1 MLDEQNA
8 YRITERLS
16 FPRISGSE
24 GEKKAVGIIMEEF
37 ENAGYSQ
44 IKREKFKTSL
54 YNWKLA
60 EYFFLVSSL
69 MILVLA
75 IVFYF
80 LSIITLVL
88 AVIMLVSMIK
98 FLGLVNTP
106 KIRLFHDQ
114 AKNLDTENLYTELKR
129 EDCKLNIIILAHHD
143 TKSQTLPSHIRMNL
157 IIFMVFGGFVLL
169 IVYIIFSL
177 IKIFLNSDFMLVNNI
192 LLICALII
200 SILAMTNY
208 FNKTGNESPG
218 AIDNAASVGTIIE
231 LARYYK
237 LNPQNNINFTFLIT
251 GSEELNQGGAYDFI
265 TKHEDEFD
273 RTNSFFIDFDLVG
286 GKGAIFIVSADGIPK
301 KVNESRLIEYYI
313 EAGQKLNIQVDSKY
327 IPTGAWGDHTPI
339 INQGFE
345 ACFVGSSGSQK
356 RVHTKKDTMDLVST
370 QGLKNILLVT
380 AKVIEMINKDF
391 Q

>member
-114 AKNLDTENLYTELKR
+114 AKNMDTENLYTELKR

-143 TKSQTLPSHIRMNL
+143 TKSQILPSHIRMNL

-200 SILAMTNY
+200 SILAMINY

-218 AIDNAASVGTIIE
+218 TEIKQSQKYTVYV
-231 LARYYK
+231 L
-237 LNPQNNINFTFLIT
+237 
-251 GSEELNQGGAYDFI
+251 YDF
-265 TKHEDEFD
+265 TKF
-273 RTNSFFIDFDLVG
+273 
-286 GKGAIFIVSADGIPK
+286 
-301 KVNESRLIEYYI
+301 
-313 EAGQKLNIQVDSKY
+313 
-327 IPTGAWGDHTPI
+327 
-339 INQGFE
+339 
-345 ACFVGSSGSQK
+345 C
-356 RVHTKKDTMDLVST
+356 
-370 QGLKNILLVT
+370 
-380 AKVIEMINKDF
+380 
-391 Q
+391 